1 MKVAMKLR
9 ISILATIGLLACALT
24 QIAHAETTGIDHVVK
39 ESFLN
44 LKDDLNEAAASDR
57 ILVIYFEQNGCSYCE
72 LIHKVN
78 FADKAIVDLVKNK
91 FDVIALNSL
100 GSREVRDFSGAVMT
114 EKEYAYKL
122 GIQFS
127 PMMVF
132 YAASGAEI
140 FRMKGYYKPAE
151 FKAAL
156 SYLSTGQYKT
166 QSFKEYAATNIPQ
179 VQAKSGLI
187 DEKFLKRTDD
197 LKRLAN
203 DAKNNSK
210 GVALLFTQK
219 QCASCVELHEEIFSD
234 AAIVARLT
242 EKYTV
247 TRINV
252 IGRDEMHDLSGKKV
266 QETKLADA
274 LGVRYTPTIIFLDQS
289 GKEIIRY
296 ESYLKRQ
303 DFEGLLKFVTTDAWR
318 QALSFQDWLRD
329 EYYGAKKL

>member
-1 MKVAMKLR
+1 LKVARKLR
-9 ISILATIGLLACALT
+9 ISIWASIGLLACALT
-24 QIAHAETTGIDHVVK
+24 QNVHGETTDIDHVVK

-44 LKDDLNEAAASDR
+44 LKDDLSEAAVSDR
-57 ILVIYFEQNGCSYCE
+57 ILAIYFEQNGCSYCE

-78 FADKAIVDLVKNK
+78 FADKAIVDLVKSK
-91 FDVIALNSL
+91 FDVIQLNSL

-132 YAASGAEI
+132 YAGNGAEI
-140 FRMKGYYKPAE
+140 FRMKGYYKLAE

-166 QSFKEYAATNIPQ
+166 QSFKDYAAANIPQ

-187 DEKFLKRTDD
+187 DEKFLARSDD
-197 LKRLAN
+197 LKRLAK
-203 DAKNNSK
+203 DARKNGK

-219 QCASCVELHEEIFSD
+219 QCSSCVELHEEIFSD

-242 EKYTV
+242 EKYAV

-252 IGRDEMHDLSGKKV
+252 IGQDEIRDLSGKKV
-266 QETKLADA
+266 QETKLADTF
-274 LGVRYTPTIIFLDQS
+274 GVRYTPTIIFLDQS

-303 DFEGLLKFVTTDAWR
+303 DFEGLLKFVATDAWR
-318 QALSFQDWLRD
+318 QTRSFQDWLRD